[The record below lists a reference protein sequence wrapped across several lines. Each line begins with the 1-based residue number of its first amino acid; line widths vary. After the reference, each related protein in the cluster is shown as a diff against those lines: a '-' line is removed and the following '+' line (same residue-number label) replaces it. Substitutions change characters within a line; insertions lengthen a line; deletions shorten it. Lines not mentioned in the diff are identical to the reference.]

1 MAFQNAVGG
10 VVLSDKFRMNN
21 MIFYGYHG
29 IFAAEKEIGQII
41 EVDVELSSDLATAAR
56 NDDPEM
62 GFNPVDIYTICK
74 DIVEGKDFNL
84 LEAIAETIAT
94 QLHSTYDL
102 DEVKIRVRKPG
113 VPAGGIVGS
122 LEVEICR
129 RPQ

>member
-1 MAFQNAVGG
+1 M
-10 VVLSDKFRMNN
+10 SDRFRMKN
-21 MIFYGYHG
+21 MQFYGYHG
-29 IFAAEKEIGQII
+29 IFTAEKEMGQII
-41 EVDVELSSDLATAAR
+41 EVDVELVCDLAAAAK

-62 GFNPVDIYTICK
+62 AFNPVDIYTVCK

-84 LEAIAETIAT
+84 LEAIAEAIAAE
-94 QLHSTYDL
+94 LHSMYDL
-102 DEVKIRVRKPG
+102 EEVRVNVRKPG